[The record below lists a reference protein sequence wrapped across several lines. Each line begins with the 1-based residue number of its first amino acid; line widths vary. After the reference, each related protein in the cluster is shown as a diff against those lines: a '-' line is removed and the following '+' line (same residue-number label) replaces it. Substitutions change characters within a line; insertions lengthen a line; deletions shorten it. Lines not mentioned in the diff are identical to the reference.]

1 MTYSEIK
8 NEDELNSQV
17 IESEKVTVI
26 DFWAP
31 WCGPCKMFGP
41 VFERVS
47 EDVTEVQFVK
57 VNVDEAQDI
66 AQKYQVMSIPTIL
79 LIKGGEVVAEKAGAM
94 SDDDLK
100 TWIADN
106 SGEALDKAA

>member
-1 MTYSEIK
+1 MAYTEIK
-8 NEDELNSQV
+8 NEDEFNTQV
-17 IESEKVTVI
+17 LESDKVTIV

-31 WCGPCKMFGP
+31 WCGPCKMFSP

-47 EDVTEVQFVK
+47 EDVSDVKFVK
-57 VNVDEAQDI
+57 VNVDEVGEV

-79 LIKGGEVVAEKAGAM
+79 LIKGGEVVAEKAGAL

-100 TWIADN
+100 AWISDN
-106 SGEALDKAA
+106 SK

>member
-1 MTYSEIK
+1 MIVLFLKMAYIEIK
-8 NEDELNSQV
+8 SEDEFNTQV
-17 IESEKVTVI
+17 LESDKVTIV

-47 EDVTEVQFVK
+47 EDVTDVQFVK
-57 VNVDEAQDI
+57 VNVDEVGEV

-79 LIKGGEVVAEKAGAM
+79 LIKGGEVAAEKAEAL

-100 TWIADN
+100 AWIADN
-106 SGEALDKAA
+106 SK

>member
-1 MTYSEIK
+1 MAYIEIK
-8 NEDELNSQV
+8 NKEEFDSKVL
-17 IESEKVTVI
+17 ESDKITIV

-47 EDVTEVQFVK
+47 EDVADVQFVK
-57 VNVDEAQDI
+57 VNVDEAQEV
-66 AQKYQVMSIPTIL
+66 AQTYQVMSIPTIL
-79 LIKGGEVVAEKAGAM
+79 LIKDGKVIADKSGAL

-100 TWIADN
+100 AWLEAN
-106 SGEALDKAA
+106 SDSKSE

>member
-1 MTYSEIK
+1 MAYSEIK
-8 NEDELNSQV
+8 NEDEFNTQV
-17 IESEKVTVI
+17 LESDKVTIV

-57 VNVDEAQDI
+57 VNVDEVGEV

-79 LIKGGEVVAEKAGAM
+79 LIKGGEVIAEKAGAL

-100 TWIADN
+100 VWISEN
-106 SGEALDKAA
+106 SEK

>member
-1 MTYSEIK
+1 MVYIEIK
-8 NEDELNSQV
+8 SEEEFNTKVL
-17 IESEKVTVI
+17 ESDKVTVV

-47 EDVTEVQFVK
+47 EEVSDVQFVK
-57 VNVDEAQDI
+57 VNVDEVGEVAQT
-66 AQKYQVMSIPTIL
+66 YQVMSIPTIL
-79 LIKGGEVVAEKAGAM
+79 LIKDGEVIADKNGAL

-100 TWIADN
+100 AWLEEN
-106 SGEALDKAA
+106 K